1 MLRRFA
7 GFLFALFPDEVPR
20 KRVPFICNIGWHEPK
35 LRSDVYGYYLGC
47 ARCDWAD
54 TLPTR

>member
-7 GFLFALFPDEVPR
+7 GFLFALFPDEPR
-20 KRVPFICNIGWHEPK
+20 KRVPFMCNMGWHEPK
-35 LRSDVYGYYLGC
+35 LREDIAGYYLGC

-54 TLPTR
+54 TFEIR